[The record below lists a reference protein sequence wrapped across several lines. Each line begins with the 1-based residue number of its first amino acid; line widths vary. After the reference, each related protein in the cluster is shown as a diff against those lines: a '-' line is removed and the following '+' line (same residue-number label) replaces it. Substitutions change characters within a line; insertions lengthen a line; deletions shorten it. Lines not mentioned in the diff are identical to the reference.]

1 MHHAQLTVLLQSLEK
16 SFEKMFGLICRF
28 AGTLNRFACRA
39 FFYAVCM
46 GLEPMTS
53 AVTGRHSNQLN

>member
-39 FFYAVCM
+39 FLRCVWD
-46 GLEPMTS
+46 
-53 AVTGRHSNQLN
+53 SNP